1 MKFIVY
7 TDLLGQIIICYL
19 YSSRPPQRETIP
31 LWCVAF
37 IKLRYYFIEHIIMGF
52 WKQLILLEMVFTKKM
67 EHLRED
73 FVESH
78 LL

>member
-1 MKFIVY
+1 MY

-31 LWCVAF
+31 LRCVAF
-37 IKLRYYFIEHIIMGF
+37 IKLRYYIIEHIIMGF
-52 WKQLILLEMVFTKKM
+52 WRQLILLEMVFNKKM

-73 FVESH
+73 FIECH